1 MGDPIIFTIKF
12 PTLAHLNVKNN
23 GLFTENNVKE
33 HDWLQWAKNLNPWLT
48 SLHTTSFNFYEQKIV
63 TL

>member
-33 HDWLQWAKNLNPWLT
+33 HDWLQWAKNLNP
-48 SLHTTSFNFYEQKIV
+48 
-63 TL
+63 